1 MYRTDAATGELVGG
15 PSRAADPAQSDPARS
30 DPARSDPPPP
40 DPAPLDASRQGWL
53 HRLGLAIS
61 GAVLVATLVQLREV
75 RPAELIALLP
85 VSAAFWMTFAVSYFV
100 QIVSEWAIY
109 RRLWRIPASGL
120 VALTRKYIGNEIL
133 FGYIGE
139 VYFYTWARKRSQM
152 TGAPFGAIKDVTILS
167 AVVGNV
173 FTLILMAMAF
183 PLLGELQLSLGGEA
197 LYLSAIVL
205 VATSLAALLF
215 RHRLFSLPAADL
227 RFVIGAHAAR
237 IIVKTALAALLWHL
251 VLPQVPIGWWLI
263 LAALRLLLSR
273 LPFLPNKDLA
283 FVALAVVAIGHDSQ
297 IAAMLGMIAALLLAT
312 HILLGVCVTA
322 SELAGLEERR

>member
-1 MYRTDAATGELVGG
+1 MYRTDAASGELV
-15 PSRAADPAQSDPARS
+15 SRPYRAPDPARS
-30 DPARSDPPPP
+30 HPARA
-40 DPAPLDASRQGWL
+40 DPAPLDAARQGWL
-53 HRLGLAIS
+53 HRLGIAIS
-61 GAVLVATLVQLREV
+61 GAILVATLMQLREV

-85 VSAAFWMTFAVSYFV
+85 GSAAFWMTFTVYYFV
-100 QIVSEWAIY
+100 QVVSEWAIY
-109 RRLWRIPASGL
+109 RRLWRIPVSGL
-120 VALTRKYIGNEIL
+120 LALTRKYIGNEIL

-139 VYFYTWARKRSQM
+139 VYFYTWARKRSRM

-173 FTLILMAMAF
+173 STLILMAMAF
-183 PLLGELQLSLGGEA
+183 PLLGELQFSLGGKA
-197 LYLSAIVL
+197 FYLSTFAL

-215 RHRLFSLPAADL
+215 RRRLFSLPAAEL
-227 RFVIGAHAAR
+227 RLVIGAHAAR
-237 IIVKTALAALLWHL
+237 VIVKTGLAALMWHL

-312 HILLGVCVTA
+312 HIILGVVLTA
-322 SELAGLEERR
+322 SELAGLREHP